1 MKNDSEQLKDYIKH
15 FDSIF
20 GTNAIK
26 HIKFKN
32 LKILQALIEH
42 FGEDLYTPSP
52 GYERIK
58 EEYYKVSDNFE
69 KTLSAKQKKLFDKY
83 CDVKS
88 KKDVEV
94 EEQLFM
100 FGYILGSEMNHEL
113 EFGVK
118 HNDKK

>member
-1 MKNDSEQLKDYIKH
+1 MKQDPEQLKEYIKH

-20 GTNAIK
+20 GTDAIK
-26 HIKFKN
+26 HIKFKD
-32 LKILQALIEH
+32 LRILQALIEY

-52 GYERIK
+52 EYERIR
-58 EEYYKVSDNFE
+58 EEYYNVSDDFE
-69 KTLSAKQKKLFDKY
+69 KTLSAKQKKLFEKY

-113 EFGVK
+113 ELGVK
-118 HNDKK
+118 HNDKE